1 MSTFDDS
8 DDDTDSAPDSIS
20 SSPAKTEE
28 GECGSAFREIV
39 VTETA
44 FTTYRA
50 LLVYLQTEHLEF
62 APLLSSF
69 NDLSPPS
76 EVTQRRHKKVTTP
89 RPDGLSLPL
98 PASPKSI
105 YRLAHL
111 LSLPDLSAQA
121 LASLSSQL
129 TPSNVLYELFDSVSG
144 AYDEVQKL
152 ELAYAIKHWKEVKG
166 SPAMLLAEKRVE
178 LGELGHPVGML
189 LQLAKSLN

>member
-1 MSTFDDS
+1 M
-8 DDDTDSAPDSIS
+8 
-20 SSPAKTEE
+20 
-28 GECGSAFREIV
+28 
-39 VTETA
+39 
-44 FTTYRA
+44 
-50 LLVYLQTEHLEF
+50 
-62 APLLSSF
+62 
-69 NDLSPPS
+69 
-76 EVTQRRHKKVTTP
+76 
-89 RPDGLSLPL
+89 
-98 PASPKSI
+98 

-152 ELAYAIKHWKEVKG
+152 ELAYAIEHWKEVKG

-189 LQLAKSLN
+189 LKLAKSLN